1 VATQLGIEPSNFREA
16 TLANGQR
23 EAVPYGGP
31 IKVIFEK
38 RECFVGALILGD
50 EVLLGSVPM
59 EDMDFVGNNS
69 KVRIQK

>member
-1 VATQLGIEPSNFREA
+1 LN
-16 TLANGQR
+16 LAISER
-23 EAVPYGGP
+23 PHLPTDKEAVPYGGP